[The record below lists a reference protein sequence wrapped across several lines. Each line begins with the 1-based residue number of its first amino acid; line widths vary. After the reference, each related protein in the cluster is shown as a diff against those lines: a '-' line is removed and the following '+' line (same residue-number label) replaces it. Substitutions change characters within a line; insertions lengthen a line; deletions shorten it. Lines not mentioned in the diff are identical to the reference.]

1 MKIRPEKFNDIVGN
15 KLQIKNVKLGY
26 KILKKKKKTKFGLLL
41 SGPPGLGKTS
51 LARIL
56 LKEGGYDIIEF
67 NASDMRNSK
76 SIKENLGNI
85 MGKLSITNLSGN
97 KHIGIITDE
106 VDGMEFGERGGIS
119 ELLSF
124 INHLERK
131 KREIH

>member
-1 MKIRPEKFNDIVGN
+1 MEISY
-15 KLQIKNVKLGY
+15 KLKNVKHGY

-85 MGKLSITNLSGN
+85 MGKLSITNLMGGN
-97 KHIGIITDE
+97 KHIGIIMDE
-106 VDGMEFGERGGIS
+106 VDGIEVVKEV
-119 ELLSF
+119 ELA
-124 INHLERK
+124 NY
-131 KREIH
+131 